1 MGPPKSL
8 CKWQVAQNCCARP
21 PCNYVRGNANESA
34 TPLRRMC
41 RSASLDPLAKGF
53 VSNYHPPIQ
62 VDILSASGGR
72 IRTRNRDFARTPLV
86 LEAVEGA
93 MHSLQLWKMDRGRAA
108 ATAAEATANIALPP
122 PLALLRPHNA
132 FARQSR
138 RQRGITR
145 GLRNV
150 INRRITLHEW

>member
-93 MHSLQLWKMDRGRAA
+93 MHSLQLWKMDRGRGSGSGSRGNCKYSSPSSPRAA
-108 ATAAEATANIALPP
+108 APTQRFCTAVTAAAWDHTG
-122 PLALLRPHNA
+122 
-132 FARQSR
+132 FAECHQ
-138 RQRGITR
+138 QKDYPA
-145 GLRNV
+145 
-150 INRRITLHEW
+150 